1 MFRFLLGI
9 LDTLI
14 YLTGQPGDVLSSDL
28 SLAERMII
36 MSTYEELQIIISVAL
51 LIVAIL
57 TYANKK

>member
-1 MFRFLLGI
+1 MSFPCSFFIGNLRQSNIFNR
-9 LDTLI
+9 
-14 YLTGQPGDVLSSDL
+14 DVLSSDL